1 MGLWMK
7 KNYIIKICLVVLIV
21 VIDLITKELLFGVD
35 LTIIPHILSS
45 RSTHGYL
52 NTGGAWGILGDNM
65 WLLILITLKAVENTI
80 KKNHAH
86 LLYIRTLAE
95 LIMLTVLIKKSF

>member
-1 MGLWMK
+1 MLTSITAISV
-7 KNYIIKICLVVLIV
+7 YLVV
-21 VIDLITKELLFGVD
+21 DKENRLL
-35 LTIIPHILSS
+35 L
-45 RSTHGYL
+45 
-52 NTGGAWGILGDNM
+52 
-65 WLLILITLKAVENTI
+65 LLILITLKAVENTI